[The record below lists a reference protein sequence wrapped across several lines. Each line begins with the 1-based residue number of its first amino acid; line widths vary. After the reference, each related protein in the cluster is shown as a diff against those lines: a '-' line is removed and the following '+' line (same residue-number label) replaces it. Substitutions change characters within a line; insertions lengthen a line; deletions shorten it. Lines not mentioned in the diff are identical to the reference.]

1 MGDARRRVRRP
12 PPSTAATPKRTRW
25 RRPRPVDSGQ
35 IGEDEWAAASEDEPT
50 LTRVDAPT
58 AIGSELARLLTRPG
72 WAERMGA
79 AQVAARWEAIVG
91 AELAQHCEP
100 VRTAG
105 RVLTVRAESAAWATQ
120 LRYFTTQIAER
131 VDEVLG
137 AGSVREVR
145 IVVGRLEGPGQGPGQ
160 GPTAAGRAAGS
171 EMFGHARDPDDP
183 GPTEGPTEGPTSG
196 PGEEHA

>member
-1 MGDARRRVRRP
+1 MSTPRRRVRRP
-12 PPSTAATPKRTRW
+12 PPSTAATPRRARW

-35 IGEDEWAAASEDEPT
+35 IGDDEWAAAADDEPT
-50 LTRVDAPT
+50 LTRLDAPT
-58 AIGSELARLLTRPG
+58 AIGTELARLLGRPG

-91 AELAQHCEP
+91 PDLAQHCEP

-120 LRYFTTQIAER
+120 LRYLTTRIAER

-145 IVVGRLEGPGQGPGQ
+145 IVVGRLEGAGQGG
-160 GPTAAGRAAGS
+160 AAGTDTVRHAGERPS
-171 EMFGHARDPDDP
+171 DPDDP
-183 GPTEGPTEGPTSG
+183 GPS
-196 PGEEHA
+196 EEQA